1 MEETSGV
8 VDDVVVVAAAVNFSS
23 RRRILL
29 ATFVGFVAV
38 IVFITVDSWM
48 GDGDDDD
55 DEAFMRFN
63 VFTLTSADERGVVS
77 HEEDVCEL
85 NTTELDDVSDGDDDD
100 VVALK
105 LELKLKIKTFR
116 DFIGKKQS

>member
-1 MEETSGV
+1 MSGWSESLLMEETSGV
-8 VDDVVVVAAAVNFSS
+8 VVDVVVVAAAVNFSS

-48 GDGDDDD
+48 VGDDG
-55 DEAFMRFN
+55 AFMRFN
-63 VFTLTSADERGVVS
+63 VFMLTSADERGVVS

-85 NTTELDDVSDGDDDD
+85 NTTELDDVSDGDDEDA
-100 VVALK
+100 VALM
-105 LELKLKIKTFR
+105 LENY
-116 DFIGKKQS
+116 

>member
-1 MEETSGV
+1 MSGWSESLLMEETSGV
-8 VDDVVVVAAAVNFSS
+8 VVDVVVVAAAVNFSS

-48 GDGDDDD
+48 GDEDGDE

-85 NTTELDDVSDGDDDD
+85 NTTELDDVSDGDEDDA
-100 VVALK
+100 VAL
-105 LELKLKIKTFR
+105 I
-116 DFIGKKQS
+116 